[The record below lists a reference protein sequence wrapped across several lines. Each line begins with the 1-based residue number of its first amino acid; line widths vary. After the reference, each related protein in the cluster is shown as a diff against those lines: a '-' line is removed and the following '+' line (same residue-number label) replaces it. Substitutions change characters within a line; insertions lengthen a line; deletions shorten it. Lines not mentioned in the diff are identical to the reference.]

1 MFPFDFIETK
11 RDSKTHAP
19 EEIQQFIQAMTDGKV
34 ANYQISAWLMA
45 AYLNG
50 LNPAETSALTQ
61 AMTRSGEMADLSHIK
76 KPRID
81 KHSTGGV
88 GDKVSLVLAPLAA
101 ACGLCVPMMSGR
113 GLGHTGGTLDKLGS
127 IPGFSWQMSLD
138 RYVRQCV
145 EISAALIGQTEGM
158 VPADRILYSLRDV
171 TSTVDSIP
179 LISASIMSKKLAE
192 GIEGLVLDVK
202 VGSGAFMK
210 SVNEAQALA
219 ESMINIGRRLGC
231 EVRAVISRMDQPLG
245 HTVGNA
251 LEVREAIECL
261 QGFGPDDLLSLSID
275 LVGHMLEIGKVVD
288 SLDAGQELAE
298 KAIQDG
304 SAARKFAQIISA
316 QGGPDSLDKILE
328 ILPEAPYRHPVRYR
342 GASGIIS
349 EVDAMKIARSAQELG
364 AGRIHVDSAIDPSVG
379 FSELVKVGEI
389 LEEGSLISTVHAV
402 DRDSAEEAEQ
412 RLIEAITVE
421 SLHPMGAE
429 PLIIEVLPK

>member
-1 MFPFDFIETK
+1 MFPVDFIKNK
-11 RDSKTHAP
+11 RDSKAHAP
-19 EEIQQFIQAMTDGKV
+19 EEIQQFIQAMTAGKV
-34 ANYQISAWLMA
+34 ADYQISAWLMA

-61 AMTRSGEMADLSHIK
+61 AMTRSGEMADLSHIT

-113 GLGHTGGTLDKLGS
+113 GLGHTGGTLDKLDS

-138 RYVRQCV
+138 RYARQCE
-145 EISAALIGQTEGM
+145 EIDCALIGQTEGM
-158 VPADRILYSLRDV
+158 VPADRKLYSLRDV
-171 TSTVDSIP
+171 TSTVESIP

-210 SVNEAQALA
+210 SVEEAEELA

-231 EVRAVISRMDQPLG
+231 DVRAVISRMDQPLG

-251 LEVREAIECL
+251 LEVREAIECI

-275 LVGHMLEIGKVVD
+275 LVGHMLEIGKIVD
-288 SLDAGQELAE
+288 SLDAGQDLAE
-298 KAIQDG
+298 KAIKNG

-328 ILPEAPYRHPVRYR
+328 SLPEAPHRHPVYYR
-342 GASGIIS
+342 GTSGIIT
-349 EVDAMKIARSAQELG
+349 EVNAMKIARGALQLG
-364 AGRIHVDSAIDPSVG
+364 AGRIHAESVIDLSVG

-389 LEEGSLISTVHAV
+389 LEEGSLISTIHAV
-402 DRDSAEEAEQ
+402 DQDSAEKAEQ
-412 RLIEAITVE
+412 ALIEAITVE
-421 SLHPMGAE
+421 SLHPMGTE
-429 PLIIEVLPK
+429 PLIIEVLPR